1 LKLTEPEDV
10 EVNYES
16 VRLSSTHEATME
28 RGRERER
35 ERERESY
42 YNSNYAAAHHAPRR
56 G

>member
-16 VRLSSTHEATME
+16 VRLSSTHEAT
-28 RGRERER
+28 RERKR

-42 YNSNYAAAHHAPRR
+42 YNSNYAAAHHAPGR